1 MIQRIRSRSK
11 CLHIALA
18 IALVLSSVVAV
29 VPGTVAAQSQEDSVI
44 GQPDINFGTATGEVS
59 AGTTDELTLSI
70 TNRGQINH
78 HGPSQYENQVTT
90 ARAMT
95 IDVKDDGVPIDIQ
108 TGQIAAGNVPVGT
121 VQQTVP
127 ITIAESAAPGIYR
140 IPIEY
145 EYQET
150 FQIRYD
156 ASGITESR
164 EFTRTETGSITVE
177 VKEDAR
183 FAVVET
189 NGTAQV
195 GDDSDVAVT
204 LRNTGTQPA
213 RNANV
218 IAESRSAPLTF
229 DSGATRSTAN
239 VGDWEPGEVRTVT
252 YQVALASNAAVRGYT
267 LDLSVDYDDTNGIGQ
282 TSEPITAGIE
292 ALPEQSFAFANVSSS
307 LRVGEEGLI
316 VGTVENTG
324 PQPVESV
331 VIRYADTSETVIPI
345 EDSTAVGSLAAGES
359 ASFQLPIAV
368 SSEARAGT
376 NSIDFAVRYRTADR
390 ESQTYD
396 KLDVQANVAPK
407 REQFDVVLT
416 NQTIETG
423 GAQTLSVAVT
433 NNLNETVTDVE
444 ARLFADDPLSTGE
457 TDTGYVESLEPGET
471 ITVTFE
477 LTAAAS
483 ATPGKTYPIS
493 FDFRYDDAQANS
505 QLSNTVRVPIDVT
518 EAEEGG
524 LPVPLILV
532 VVVIMAIAGAV
543 WYRRQ

>member
-1 MIQRIRSRSK
+1 
-11 CLHIALA
+11 
-18 IALVLSSVVAV
+18 
-29 VPGTVAAQSQEDSVI
+29 
-44 GQPDINFGTATGEVS
+44 
-59 AGTTDELTLSI
+59 
-70 TNRGQINH
+70 
-78 HGPSQYENQVTT
+78 
-90 ARAMT
+90 MT
-95 IDVKDDGVPIDIQ
+95 INVKDGGVPIDIQ

-127 ITIAESAAPGIYR
+127 ITIAESAAPGTYR

-150 FQIRYD
+150 FQIRHD

-218 IAESRSAPLTF
+218 IAESRSASLTF
-229 DSGATRSTAN
+229 DSGATSSTAN

-252 YQVALASNAAVRGYT
+252 YQVALASDAAVRGYT

-282 TSEPITAGIE
+282 TSEPITTGIE
-292 ALPEQSFAFANVSSS
+292 ALPEQSFAFSNVSSS
-307 LRVGEEGLI
+307 LRVGEEGSI

-331 VIRYADTSETVIPI
+331 VVRYADTSETVIPI
-345 EDSTAVGSLAAGES
+345 EESTAVGSLAAGES
-359 ASFQLPIAV
+359 ASFELPIAV

-390 ESQTYD
+390 ERQTYD

-407 REQFDVVLT
+407 REQFDVALT
-416 NQTIETG
+416 NHTIETG
-423 GAQTLSVAVT
+423 GAQTLSVSVT

-471 ITVTFE
+471 VTVTFE

-532 VVVIMAIAGAV
+532 VVIIMAIAGAV